1 LSGRPDRSIADDT
14 VGDVTDIF
22 QTAAI
27 AYIKCANNTTM
38 SQDINDVTDLT
49 DDFYELDKLSWRVDD
64 AIFSREI
71 ELNHAPAGFDPL
83 DADSVGFDH
92 GEALSRKTSDYMKV

>member
-1 LSGRPDRSIADDT
+1 
-14 VGDVTDIF
+14 
-22 QTAAI
+22 
-27 AYIKCANNTTM
+27 M
-38 SQDINDVTDLT
+38 SQDINDATDLT

-71 ELNHAPAGFDPL
+71 DLNHAPAGFDPL

-92 GEALSRKTSDYMKV
+92 GEALSRKTSDYMRSKSLKGQMKGKRDEKRKQGTPTRDLSNALHSS